1 MPKVLVTDGI
11 RQVGLDVL
19 TQHQDV
25 VIERCENRASEE
37 DLIARV
43 VDVDAILVGT
53 TPITGRI
60 IDAGRVLKV
69 VSRRGVGYDNI
80 DLAALRRRKI
90 PLMIVGSANASTVAE
105 HTLCFILA
113 LAKQAIA
120 YDRATR
126 AGNWRFRES
135 LLAVDLLGKTLLLVG
150 FGRVGRAVAVR
161 ASAFGMRVVVY
172 DPLVSEE
179 VFGEFRVEPVIDLLH
194 GLAICDFLSVHVP
207 LVHQTAGLIGH
218 RELAAMKPTAFVIST
233 ARGGVV
239 DEDDLVNALRMGLI
253 RGAGLDVFNE
263 EPLPP
268 NHPLTELENVILS
281 PHVAALTEECAQ
293 RMDQVAA
300 RNCLDALEGKL
311 DPAVVVPNES
321 FGP

>member
-11 RQVGLDVL
+11 QQVGLDVL
-19 TQHQDV
+19 TQRKDV
-25 VIERCENRASEE
+25 VIDRCWNRTSEE
-37 DLIARV
+37 DLIDRV
-43 VDVDAILVGT
+43 VNVDAILVGT
-53 TPITGRI
+53 TPITGKI
-60 IDAGRVLKV
+60 IEAARGLKV

-90 PLMIVGSANASTVAE
+90 PLTIVGSANASTVAE

-113 LAKQAIA
+113 LAKQTIA

-126 AGNWRFRES
+126 AGNWRFREG

-161 ASAFGMRVVVY
+161 ASAFGMRVMVY
-172 DPLVSEE
+172 DPLVSAD
-179 VFGEFRVEPVIDLLH
+179 VFGEFRIEPVMDLLH

-207 LVHQTAGLIGH
+207 LTPQTASLIG
-218 RELAAMKPTAFVIST
+218 RKELAAMRPTAFIIST

-239 DEDDLVNALRMGLI
+239 DEDDLVSALRTGLI

-268 NHPLTELENVILS
+268 NHPLIGLENVILS
-281 PHVAALTEECAQ
+281 PHAAALTEECAQ
-293 RMDQVAA
+293 RMDEVAA
-300 RNCLDALEGKL
+300 RNCLDAIDGKL
-311 DPAVVVPNES
+311 DPTLIVPND
-321 FGP
+321 G

>member
-1 MPKVLVTDGI
+1 
-11 RQVGLDVL
+11 
-19 TQHQDV
+19 
-25 VIERCENRASEE
+25 
-37 DLIARV
+37 
-43 VDVDAILVGT
+43 
-53 TPITGRI
+53 
-60 IDAGRVLKV
+60 V

-90 PLMIVGSANASTVAE
+90 PLTIVGSANASTVAE

-113 LAKQAIA
+113 LAKQTIA

-126 AGNWRFRES
+126 AGNWRFREG

-161 ASAFGMRVVVY
+161 ASAFGMRVLVY

-179 VFGEFRVEPVIDLLH
+179 VFGEFRIEPVMDLLR

-207 LVHQTAGLIGH
+207 LTPQTAGLIG
-218 RELAAMKPTAFVIST
+218 RKELAAMKPTAFIIST

-239 DEDDLVNALRMGLI
+239 DEDDLVSALRTGLI

-263 EPLPP
+263 EPLSP
-268 NHPLTELENVILS
+268 NHPLLGLGNVILT
-281 PHVAALTEECAQ
+281 PHAAAITEECAQ
-293 RMDQVAA
+293 RMDEVAA
-300 RNCLDALEGKL
+300 RNCLDAIDGKL
-311 DPAVVVPNES
+311 DPTLIVPNN
-321 FGP
+321 G

>member
-1 MPKVLVTDGI
+1 MPKVLVTDGLQ
-11 RQVGLDVL
+11 QVGLDVL
-19 TQHQDV
+19 TQRKDV
-25 VIERCENRASEE
+25 VIDRCWNRISEE
-37 DLIARV
+37 DLIDRV
-43 VDVDAILVGT
+43 VSVDAILVGT
-53 TPITGRI
+53 TPITGKI
-60 IDAGRVLKV
+60 IEAARGLKV

-90 PLMIVGSANASTVAE
+90 PLTIVGSANASTVAE

-113 LAKQAIA
+113 LAKQTIA

-126 AGNWRFRES
+126 AGNWRFREG

-150 FGRVGRAVAVR
+150 FGRVVRAVAVR
-161 ASAFGMRVVVY
+161 ASAFGMRVVAY

-179 VFGEFRVEPVIDLLH
+179 VFGEFRIEPVMDLLD

-207 LVHQTAGLIGH
+207 LTLQTAGLIG
-218 RELAAMKPTAFVIST
+218 RKELAAMRPTAFIIST

-239 DEDDLVNALRMGLI
+239 DEIDLVSALRTGLI

-268 NHPLTELENVILS
+268 DHPLLGLENVILS
-281 PHVAALTEECAQ
+281 PHAAALTEECAK
-293 RMDQVAA
+293 RMDEVAA
-300 RNCLDALEGKL
+300 RNCLDAIDGKL
-311 DPAVVVPNES
+311 NPTLIVPND
-321 FGP
+321 G

>member
-1 MPKVLVTDGI
+1 MPKVLVTDPI
-11 RQVGLDVL
+11 QEAGLNVL
-19 TQHQDV
+19 TQRDDV
-25 VIERCENRASEE
+25 VIDRCRNRTSEE
-37 DLIARV
+37 DLIDRV
-43 VDVDAILVGT
+43 VNVDAILVGT
-53 TPITGRI
+53 TPITERI
-60 IDAGRVLKV
+60 IEAARVLKV

-90 PLMIVGSANASTVAE
+90 PLTIVGSANATTVAE

-135 LLAVDLLGKTLLLVG
+135 LLAMDLLGKTLLLVG

-161 ASAFGMRVVVY
+161 ATAFGMHVLAY
-172 DPLVSEE
+172 DPFVPDA
-179 VFGEFRVEPVIDLLH
+179 VFGEFRVEPVMDLLH

-207 LVHQTAGLIGH
+207 LIPQTAGLIG
-218 RELAAMKPTAFVIST
+218 RKELAAMKSTAFVIST

-239 DEDDLVNALRMGLI
+239 DEDELVNALRMRLI
-253 RGAGLDVFNE
+253 RGAGLDVFKE

-268 NHPLTELENVILS
+268 NHPLLGLENVILS
-281 PHVAALTEECAQ
+281 PHAAALTEECAQ
-293 RMDQVAA
+293 RMDEVAA
-300 RNCLDALEGKL
+300 RNCLDAIDGKL
-311 DPAVVVPNES
+311 DPALVVPNED
-321 FGP
+321 